1 MAKRYDNAMHI
12 LAPAKREAAYKQID
26 ELAFMTEMVFGPA
39 GLEAVEVFW
48 TSEEDFATS
57 PLIPSGCRCTPR

>member
-1 MAKRYDNAMHI
+1 MAKRYVVD
-12 LAPAKREAAYKQID
+12 LRSLDPAKREAAYKQID

-57 PLIPSGCRCTPR
+57 PLIPSGCRRTPR